1 MHPFSSTK
9 GLEILTKKKNIFIIG
24 PYHYCYSVA
33 SLIEGLNKIDDVKV
47 FSNSEHNYCSNV
59 VNTLS
64 VQNQVCK
71 MADVVVLC
79 HSAME
84 DKYRDIIHPLLLEV
98 QYDIDIYLD
107 GSDNYEL
114 ENDPTK
120 YKLYLVKYNQNLDLV
135 RKKLLTTFNQKNF
148 SDLLESIY
156 NEKNYNTN

>member
-1 MHPFSSTK
+1 M
-9 GLEILTKKKNIFIIG
+9 TKKKNIFIIG

-71 MADVVVLC
+71 IADVVLLC

-84 DKYRDIIHPLLLEV
+84 EKYRDIFHPLLL
-98 QYDIDIYLD
+98 
-107 GSDNYEL
+107 
-114 ENDPTK
+114 
-120 YKLYLVKYNQNLDLV
+120 
-135 RKKLLTTFNQKNF
+135 
-148 SDLLESIY
+148 
-156 NEKNYNTN
+156 